1 MKTQKFYVILTVFL
15 LTAASASAQRR
26 QCIDAGWH
34 FLLGDGSA
42 VLATP
47 SVATQWRT
55 LSLPHDWSVEPE
67 AAAQAGGE
75 VIGPFSSKSIG
86 KDRTGHTVGGEGWYE
101 RTLNCTAADLEGR
114 IVLYF
119 EGAYN
124 QSWTYVN
131 GTLAGSNVYGYSSF
145 RYDITDLL
153 HEGAN
158 SIVVKV
164 VNAGNNTRWYAGS
177 GIYRHVWL
185 QRTAAVHVDE
195 WDTFL
200 TLQDEG
206 LTLRDGLAT
215 GTLAIQTNI
224 CNENRSAAKGSICV
238 DILDAEGSI
247 IASAQTPYGKIAP
260 RSRQDISLNLALTD
274 ARTWS
279 PEQPVLYDAVIS
291 VKDRKGHTLDALT
304 KRIGLRSL
312 TFSATDGFRLN
323 GLPMLLRGGC
333 VHHDNGL
340 LGAAA
345 FDEAETR
352 KLLTLKAQGFNAVRT
367 SHNPPSEHFLDACD
381 EIGLMVIDECFD
393 QWVRAKNPDD
403 YHNYFPTHSDDDLST
418 LVRRDRN
425 HPSVI
430 IWSIGNEIP
439 GRIDPEGIDAAAR
452 LRTDVLKLDA
462 TRPVTAAICGWD
474 EGATWDKAGSQWEDK
489 WKVENVKAF
498 ESLDIGGYNYLYGR
512 YEPDHVSAPNRV
524 ICGLESYPKQAS
536 ENWTLVERLPYVIG
550 DFVWTAV
557 DYLGEAGIGAAFAD
571 REPKFFQDWP
581 WFNAFCGDIDIIGQK
596 KPQSYYRDVVW
607 RQAPVTMAVQMGP
620 SHNNA
625 WGWQLEE
632 QSWTWPNH
640 EGETATVNVYS
651 RAPRVRLYLD
661 NELIG
666 EQAPGNTFWTPFQL
680 AYRPGRLRA
689 VNLNA
694 EGDELPDEAF
704 VLETTGPAVGVRC
717 VYEDSA
723 LTTDVND
730 LAFVTLELV
739 DADGRTITSDCST
752 QIAITNEGEGELI
765 ACGTANPSDM
775 RSFRSTTPTLF
786 RGRALAIL
794 RSNGVAGEVKL
805 KAEILNP

>member
-1 MKTQKFYVILTVFL
+1 MKKLFTILSAILMAAVTV
-15 LTAASASAQRR
+15 SAQRR
-26 QCIDAGWH
+26 QCIDADWH
-34 FLLGDGSA
+34 FFLGDGSA
-42 VLATP
+42 VLTTP
-47 SVATQWRT
+47 SVAAQWRS
-55 LSLPHDWSVEPE
+55 LALPHDWSVEPE
-67 AAAQAGGE
+67 AAAQAGGDA
-75 VIGPFSSKSIG
+75 IGPFSSKSIG
-86 KDRTGHTVGGEGWYE
+86 GYRTGHTVGGEGWYE
-101 RTLNCTAADLEGR
+101 RTLNITAGDLDGR
-114 IVLYF
+114 VVLYF

-131 GTLAGSNVYGYSSF
+131 GTLAGTNVYGYSSF

-158 SIVVKV
+158 SLVVKV
-164 VNAGNNTRWYAGS
+164 VNAGNNSRWYAGS

-185 QRTAAVHVDE
+185 QRMATVHVDE

-200 TLQDEG
+200 TLNDEG
-206 LTLRDGLAT
+206 LTIRDGLAT
-215 GTLAIQTNI
+215 GTLSVKTRLY
-224 CNENRSAAKGSICV
+224 NEDRSAAKGSVCV
-238 DILDAEGSI
+238 DLIDANGSI
-247 IASAQTPYGKIAP
+247 IASGSTRYGKLAAG
-260 RSRQDISLNLALTD
+260 RQQDIDLSLPLTN

-312 TFSATDGFRLN
+312 AFSATDGFRLN
-323 GLPMLLRGGC
+323 GEDMLLRGGC

-345 FDEAETR
+345 FDKAETR
-352 KLLTLKAQGFNAVRT
+352 KLRLLKAQGFNAVRT

-381 EIGLMVIDECFD
+381 ELGLMVIDECFD

-403 YHNYFPTHSDDDLST
+403 YHNFFPTHSDDDMST

-439 GRIDPEGIDAAAR
+439 GRIDPEGTDAAAR
-452 LRTDVLKLDA
+452 LRADIRKLDT

-474 EGATWDKAGSQWEDK
+474 EGSVWDNAGKRWEDK

-498 ESLDIGGYNYLYGR
+498 ESLDIGGYNYLFGR
-512 YEPDHVSAPNRV
+512 YEPDHATNPDRV
-524 ICGLESYPKQAS
+524 MCGLESYAKQAS
-536 ENWTLVERLPYVIG
+536 ENWTMVERLPYVIG

-557 DYLGEAGIGAAFAD
+557 DYLGESGIGAAYAD
-571 REPKFFQDWP
+571 REPNMFFQDWP
-581 WFNAFCGDIDIIGQK
+581 WFNANCGDIDLIGQK

-607 RQAPVTMAVQMGP
+607 RQAPVTMAVQVGP
-620 SHNNA
+620 SHNNG

-632 QSWTWPNH
+632 QSWTWPGH
-640 EGETATVNVYS
+640 EGENVTVNVYS
-651 RAPRVRLYLD
+651 RASRVRLYL
-661 NELIG
+661 NQELIG
-666 EQAPGNTFWTPFQL
+666 EQSPNHTFWTAFNLPYQ
-680 AYRPGRLRA
+680 PGTLRA
-689 VNLNA
+689 VNLDA
-694 EGDELPDEAF
+694 EGHELPAEAF

-717 VYEDSA
+717 VYEDTTLSA
-723 LTTDVND
+723 DVND

-739 DADGRTITSDCST
+739 DAEGRTITSDCQT
-752 QIAITNEGEGELI
+752 QITISNEGAGELI
-765 ACGTANPSDM
+765 ACGTAHPSDM

-794 RSNGVAGEVKL
+794 RSNGTVGEVKV
-805 KAEILNP
+805 KAEMVKH